1 MSGPVRVGGCV
12 RKVSATASWV
22 TAPAR
27 VFRPRARPLSALSAA
42 WQLKEITRDL
52 YRAKDIDTARDTLA
66 LLYAWADSGDVAEMR
81 RFAATPRLASRARRR
96 DRPRLDEV
104 LVAPDLRTDEGTLE
118 VGVDHPGRLWR

>member
-1 MSGPVRVGGCV
+1 
-12 RKVSATASWV
+12 V

-104 LVAPDLRTDEGTLE
+104 LVADLRTDEGTLE